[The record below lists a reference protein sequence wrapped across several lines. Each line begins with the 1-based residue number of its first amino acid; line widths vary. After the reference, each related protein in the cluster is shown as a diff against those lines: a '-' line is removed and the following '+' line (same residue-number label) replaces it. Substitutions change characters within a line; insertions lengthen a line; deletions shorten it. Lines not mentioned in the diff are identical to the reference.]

1 MAAAHEQS
9 GSERARIADALA
21 ERQATVASPVFLQA
35 SDHATAFPKMVAECT
50 DVVLLAGANARFR
63 AGGEASRRG
72 LLVVRQ
78 CANAEHPVGA
88 VFPLEIEALGGAGDR
103 EIAREAAVG
112 AVDVFAVSARID
124 AVKDPLQAILEA
136 LLPARA
142 PSPGPDVTSLAPP
155 LAQPLGPRLRKAAR
169 ASEDAGYTV
178 SASKTVPV
186 AVQGTEPGTTEIA
199 VIPMDLLPGCHRLAV
214 LFEPR
219 AAPRYDIDADVIE
232 RLEPSV
238 SGSPV
243 QGARILASDKGDGA
257 DATLGLCVAT
267 PTAITIRVQGFRS
280 VGGTLHIVPAARP
293 FDAALRT
300 SDFPSGGSA
309 AASVRAVSSPPLA
322 VPGGRAAAV
331 LRAVSSPPLAVPGG
345 RAAAVLR
352 AVSSPPLAVPGGRAA
367 ALTAAVATALRARG
381 VADLHGDLRGLRQGI
396 GGRTGF
402 VMPVVPGH
410 CYVAAVAAT
419 EGSVDRLSL
428 AVSGEGFGADDRG
441 GRGKTADGGRPGGED
456 VAAMVA
462 FCTDSHEDRNVQIAA
477 FGRSVE
483 WTFALIDVGAGG
495 MAR

>member
-1 MAAAHEQS
+1 VKAWVLALAVAATREPS

-21 ERQATVASPVFLQA
+21 ERQAIVASPVFLLA

-50 DVVLLAGANARFR
+50 DVVLLAGATARFR

-78 CANAEHPVGA
+78 CANAERPVGT

-112 AVDVFAVSARID
+112 AVDVFAVPARGD
-124 AVKDPLQAILEA
+124 GAKEPLQATLEA

-155 LAQPLGPRLRKAAR
+155 QAQPLAPRLRKAVR

-178 SASKTVPV
+178 SATKTVAV

-199 VIPMDLLPGCHRLAV
+199 RIPMDLLPGCHRLAV

-232 RLEPSV
+232 RLEPSA

-243 QGARILASDKGDGA
+243 QGARILASDTGDGA
-257 DATLGLCVAT
+257 DATLGLCIAA

-280 VGGTLHIVPAARP
+280 VGGTLHVVPAARP
-293 FDAALRT
+293 LDTAFGT
-300 SDFPSGGSA
+300 GDFPGGGSPNA
-309 AASVRAVSSPPLA
+309 LA
-322 VPGGRAAAV
+322 
-331 LRAVSSPPLAVPGG
+331 
-345 RAAAVLR
+345 
-352 AVSSPPLAVPGGRAA
+352 
-367 ALTAAVATALRARG
+367 AAVATALRARG
-381 VADLHGDLRGLRQGI
+381 VADLHGDLRSLRQGI

-402 VMPVVPGH
+402 VVPVVPGH

-428 AVSGEGFGADDRG
+428 AVSGEGFASDDRG
-441 GRGKTADGGRPGGED
+441 GRGKTAEGGRPGGED

-462 FCTDSHEDRNVQIAA
+462 FCTENHEERSVQIAA
-477 FGRSVE
+477 FGRSVA
-483 WTFALIDVGAGG
+483 WTFALIDVGGG
-495 MAR
+495 GVGR